1 MPHAGAGLRPRVL
14 GVQVPRASGFG
25 KAPPRT
31 LPRPPGDRP
40 STTRL
45 PTVAVTS
52 TAQLLLSH
60 ALFALPS
67 AASGQSSPCSC
78 SLSESVL
85 RARKA
90 GRTGRSQGWAHA
102 VCSVEVRCG
111 PMHPGARRSVT
122 VFFTVQMKGLVPP
135 SRLCP
140 YTETRPLRV
149 LPGSPGWPGG
159 SRHQV
164 PWLLSVTSG
173 CSVSGPAAPCARG
186 PAGTEHQEPSC
197 SAGSRQPL
205 KAAAWDRPFWK
216 VRGSGGSYGPGWG
229 QINPRTR
236 LLGFLQSLAAIL
248 TIGSLLRATS
258 HCGPAGALGWGLR
271 SSFEASSPN
280 LSLLLSPV
288 PSSWPRPGLCL
299 GPAT

>member
-1 MPHAGAGLRPRVL
+1 MLHAGAGLRPRVL
-14 GVQVPRASGFG
+14 GVQVPRASGLG

-60 ALFALPS
+60 ALFALPG

-102 VCSVEVRCG
+102 VCLVEA
-111 PMHPGARRSVT
+111 PGRSAWRSVT

-140 YTETRPLRV
+140 YTETHPLRV

-173 CSVSGPAAPCARG
+173 CSVLRPC
-186 PAGTEHQEPSC
+186 C
-197 SAGSRQPL
+197 SLRPRPC
-205 KAAAWDRPFWK
+205 WDRAPGALTLCGFPSAAQ
-216 VRGSGGSYGPGWG
+216 GSGVGQAFLEGSG
-229 QINPRTR
+229 
-236 LLGFLQSLAAIL
+236 
-248 TIGSLLRATS
+248 
-258 HCGPAGALGWGLR
+258 
-271 SSFEASSPN
+271 
-280 LSLLLSPV
+280 
-288 PSSWPRPGLCL
+288 
-299 GPAT
+299 

>member
-45 PTVAVTS
+45 PTAAVTS

-67 AASGQSSPCSC
+67 AASGQSSPCS
-78 SLSESVL
+78 LHESVL

-90 GRTGRSQGWAHA
+90 GRTGRSQGWAQA

-140 YTETRPLRV
+140 HTETPSPPSAPRLSGVAWRLVPPSPLAPLCHLWLFRLRPCCSLR
-149 LPGSPGWPGG
+149 P
-159 SRHQV
+159 R
-164 PWLLSVTSG
+164 
-173 CSVSGPAAPCARG
+173 PC
-186 PAGTEHQEPSC
+186 
-197 SAGSRQPL
+197 
-205 KAAAWDRPFWK
+205 WDRAPGALTLCGFPSAAQ
-216 VRGSGGSYGPGWG
+216 GSGVGQAFLEGSG
-229 QINPRTR
+229 
-236 LLGFLQSLAAIL
+236 
-248 TIGSLLRATS
+248 
-258 HCGPAGALGWGLR
+258 
-271 SSFEASSPN
+271 
-280 LSLLLSPV
+280 
-288 PSSWPRPGLCL
+288 
-299 GPAT
+299 

>member
-1 MPHAGAGLRPRVL
+1 MQKSPGSGGVPHAGAGLRPRVL

-102 VCSVEVRCG
+102 VCSVEASGRS
-111 PMHPGARRSVT
+111 AWRSVT

-140 YTETRPLRV
+140 HTETPSPPSAPRLSGVARRLAPPSPLAPLCHLWLFRLRPCCSLR
-149 LPGSPGWPGG
+149 P
-159 SRHQV
+159 R
-164 PWLLSVTSG
+164 
-173 CSVSGPAAPCARG
+173 PC
-186 PAGTEHQEPSC
+186 
-197 SAGSRQPL
+197 
-205 KAAAWDRPFWK
+205 WDRAPGALTLCGFPSAAQ
-216 VRGSGGSYGPGWG
+216 GSGVGQAFLEGSG
-229 QINPRTR
+229 
-236 LLGFLQSLAAIL
+236 
-248 TIGSLLRATS
+248 
-258 HCGPAGALGWGLR
+258 
-271 SSFEASSPN
+271 
-280 LSLLLSPV
+280 
-288 PSSWPRPGLCL
+288 
-299 GPAT
+299 

>member
-102 VCSVEVRCG
+102 VCSVEA
-111 PMHPGARRSVT
+111 PGRSAWRSVT

-140 YTETRPLRV
+140 YTETCPLRV

-173 CSVSGPAAPCARG
+173 CSVSGPAAPCAQG
-186 PAGTEHQEPSC
+186 PAGTEHQEPSR

-216 VRGSGGSYGPGWG
+216 VRGSGGSYSPGWG

-236 LLGFLQSLAAIL
+236 LWGFLQSLAAIL

-271 SSFEASSPN
+271 SSFEA
-280 LSLLLSPV
+280 
-288 PSSWPRPGLCL
+288 
-299 GPAT
+299 